1 MLNNNHFKLLKESDY
16 HDFDYENDEYFD
28 YDYQDCFDY
37 GDFIRIDYT
46 TDKNGLVDWSDEI
59 PLSVKRNKK
68 IEQLF
73 SKEDF
78 INNISL
84 FWPKNGK

>member
-1 MLNNNHFKLLKESDY
+1 MLNSKHFNLLKESDY
-16 HDFDYENDEYFD
+16 HDFDFDYENEISFD
-28 YDYQDCFDY
+28 Y
-37 GDFIRIDYT
+37 IDYT

-78 INNISL
+78 VNNISL
-84 FWPKNGK
+84 FWPKNDK

>member
-1 MLNNNHFKLLKESDY
+1 MLNSKHFNLLKESDY
-16 HDFDYENDEYFD
+16 HDFDFDYENELTFD
-28 YDYQDCFDY
+28 YDYLDCYDY
-37 GDFIRIDYT
+37 IDYT

-84 FWPKNGK
+84 FWPNDK